1 MKNSILIGVLT
12 NVIAGLCSGCS
23 LSSGDRQP
31 RTDSLTWPDIDLLA
45 DYPETDIYLQDIG
58 TVDYIP
64 LELTDSSL
72 LGNPRI
78 IMTERYIITS
88 NSADNVIVF
97 NRDGSY
103 SHSFNKVGQAPF
115 EYTSIDQLAVDP
127 LSHTIYVI
135 DKLMFRAQIY
145 DLYGNYIGSR
155 KLPANLFQ
163 DVYFLDKGMLLGVDR
178 KDVSIEDAGYPKQV
192 NKEPFFI
199 LDCSAGND
207 SIYPLHYRLENPV
220 SDLYLSSSGD
230 TSFGISQ
237 WIFPI
242 SRIGDYVFVS
252 EALEDTIYTIHKDA
266 RIPVVAK
273 HHTSKNQIPIL
284 TAIDGINSRFLFINS
299 AEKLTASNNLGTPDA
314 ELFAYDNDS
323 PGWKKARLINRDIDD
338 LTKQA
343 TDPQHRISASN
354 HTLLNGYMGQLL
366 SAERICD
373 LRDSGVLKGELLKLS
388 EGMTH
393 EDNPV
398 LLLLRL
404 NE

>member
-1 MKNSILIGVLT
+1 MVIGVLT
-12 NVIAGLCSGCS
+12 VLAVGLCSACS
-23 LSSGDRQP
+23 LSSNDGNP
-31 RTDSLTWPDIDLLA
+31 HTDTSMWPDIDLLA
-45 DYPETDIYLQDIG
+45 DYPDADIYLQDIG

-78 IMTERYIITS
+78 IMTDRYIITS

-97 NRDGSY
+97 DRDGSY

-135 DKLMFRAQIY
+135 DKLMFRVQMY
-145 DLYGNYIGSR
+145 DLYGNHIGFR

-163 DVYFLDKGMLLGVDR
+163 DIYFLDKDMLLGVDR
-178 KDVSIEDAGYPKQV
+178 KDVGLEDTDHPKQI

-199 LDCSAGND
+199 VDCSAGKD
-207 SIYPLHYRLENPV
+207 SIYPLHYKLENPV
-220 SDLYLSSSGD
+220 SDLYLSSSGN

-242 SRIGDYVFVS
+242 SRIGDCVFVT
-252 EALEDTIYTIHKDA
+252 EALEDTIYTLHKDT
-266 RIPVVAK
+266 RTPVVAK
-273 HHTSKNQIPIL
+273 HHTSKNPIPIL
-284 TAIDGINSRFLFINS
+284 TTVDGINSRFLFINS
-299 AEKLTASNNLGTPDA
+299 AEKLSSSNSLGAPDTQ
-314 ELFAYDNDS
+314 LFAYDNNS
-323 PGWKKARLINRDIDD
+323 PGWKKARLLNRDIDD
-338 LTKQA
+338 LTHQ
-343 TDPQHRISASN
+343 TTSSRHRISASN
-354 HTLLNGYMGQLL
+354 HTLLNGYMAQLL

-373 LRDSGVLKGELLKLS
+373 LRDSGVLKGDLMKLS
-388 EGMTH
+388 ESMTS

-398 LLLLRL
+398 LLLFYL